1 MVAEGL
7 APIRFVASRV
17 DDAERLVALRIEAMR
32 DSLTRLGRFDP
43 QRARDRFLDGFKPE
57 TCELVLSGEQLVG
70 FVVVRPDDQG
80 LLLDHLY
87 IAPSH
92 QGLGIGAVVLQR
104 VFERADAEGLRV
116 TVGALR
122 GSDAN
127 RFYARHGFVQTHE
140 AEWDIYYRRDISK
153 NLKYVRDSRM
163 ANTLDQDSHQDD
175 GDTSGMTDDQNAQD
189 DAPTRF
195 SRQPIRSFVL
205 RQGRMSDAQKRYM
218 DELLPRYAIPYKEAV
233 LDAAASFGRKAPV
246 VLEIGCGMGDT
257 TVKIASV
264 RPETDF
270 IGIEVHGPGVGNLCK
285 LIDEHKL
292 TNLRVM
298 QHDATEVVRD
308 MLAPDSLAGI
318 HVYFPDPWPKKRHHK
333 RRILQPA
340 FVAQLASRLAPGGYL
355 HCATDWEEYAQFMLE
370 TLSAEPLL
378 QNTAADYAEKPD
390 YRPLTKFEARG
401 LRLGHG
407 VWDLVFRRV

>member
-1 MVAEGL
+1 
-7 APIRFVASRV
+7 
-17 DDAERLVALRIEAMR
+17 
-32 DSLTRLGRFDP
+32 
-43 QRARDRFLDGFKPE
+43 
-57 TCELVLSGEQLVG
+57 
-70 FVVVRPDDQG
+70 
-80 LLLDHLY
+80 
-87 IAPSH
+87 
-92 QGLGIGAVVLQR
+92 
-104 VFERADAEGLRV
+104 
-116 TVGALR
+116 
-122 GSDAN
+122 
-127 RFYARHGFVQTHE
+127 
-140 AEWDIYYRRDISK
+140 
-153 NLKYVRDSRM
+153 
-163 ANTLDQDSHQDD
+163 
-175 GDTSGMTDDQNAQD
+175 MTDENNKSEDSEY
-189 DAPTRF
+189 TGRF

-218 DELLPRYAIPYKEAV
+218 DELLPRFRIPYAEAFIDYPAV
-233 LDAAASFGRKAPV
+233 FGRAAPV

-257 TVKIASV
+257 TATIAATL
-264 RPETDF
+264 PGTDF

-285 LIDEHKL
+285 LIDERGL

-308 MLAPDSLAGI
+308 MIAPASLAGI

-340 FVAQLASRLAPGGYL
+340 FVRQLAERLAPGGYL

-378 QNTAADYAEKPD
+378 ANTAADYAEKPD

-407 VWDLVFRRV
+407 VWDLVFRRK